1 MLLSKLP
8 ALSLGLALATIP
20 VSASAST
27 FSNLFAFGDSLT
39 DSGNV
44 AIATYPNY
52 QPVPFGG
59 LMPSLAYQSGRLTN
73 GPTWVETLAARL
85 GVSASPYL
93 EGGTN
98 FAFGGART
106 GPLGTTPPTPP
117 SLLNQ
122 FALFQTSTGGIAPSS
137 ALYMVWGGSNNARDA
152 AGQKLA
158 GDSARASATLTG
170 AVGDLITIIGGLK
183 SAGAVHILVP
193 NLPDLGL
200 SPEATRGVSGASA
213 AATAVSVEFNAL
225 LRNSLTT
232 FRNDPTINLI
242 EIDTFSYFASITNS
256 PGSFSLTNTT
266 DPCVDLTTV
275 CTNPDE
281 YLFYDGLHPT
291 AAVHRQFGE
300 FVGTQVVVVPEPG
313 GITGILLVT
322 GIGALVT
329 KRKGTGS
336 TRSTVARLP

>member
-1 MLLSKLP
+1 M
-8 ALSLGLALATIP
+8 
-20 VSASAST
+20 
-27 FSNLFAFGDSLT
+27 
-39 DSGNV
+39 
-44 AIATYPNY
+44 
-52 QPVPFGG
+52 
-59 LMPSLAYQSGRLTN
+59 
-73 GPTWVETLAARL
+73 
-85 GVSASPYL
+85 
-93 EGGTN
+93 
-98 FAFGGART
+98 
-106 GPLGTTPPTPP
+106 
-117 SLLNQ
+117 
-122 FALFQTSTGGIAPSS
+122 
-137 ALYMVWGGSNNARDA
+137 
-152 AGQKLA
+152 
-158 GDSARASATLTG
+158 
-170 AVGDLITIIGGLK
+170 
-183 SAGAVHILVP
+183 
-193 NLPDLGL
+193 
-200 SPEATRGVSGASA
+200 SGASA

-291 AAVHRQFGE
+291 AAVHQQFGA